1 VSSNPFGDNANPYQT
16 PGGPAMGYGGPPPLS
31 KVQGPAIGLMV
42 VGGIGF
48 GLGVLGIVLN
58 LLGVGLGAAAAA
70 NNGDA
75 GFEAMMRGVGGLV
88 GGIVGLA
95 INGLILYGGMQMKS
109 LQSYGLAMAA
119 SILAI
124 LPCSCACIIGIPIGI
139 WSLVTLNDPTVKAS
153 FR

>member
-1 VSSNPFGDNANPYQT
+1 MSSNPFGDNVNPYQT

-42 VGGIGF
+42 TG
-48 GLGVLGIVLN
+48 GLGVAIN
-58 LLGVGLGAAAAA
+58 LLFFLLRMIGVGVGAAAAA
-70 NNGDA
+70 DQGDGINVIA
-75 GFEAMMRGVGGLV
+75 QGVGGVV
-88 GGIVGLA
+88 GLLIGLA

-139 WSLVTLNDPTVKAS
+139 WSLVTLNDPIVKSS